1 MLIIRKNNN
10 YYDPKYA
17 FTGYKFYAIILIY
30 HLFIYFIIYI
40 ISLEFFIRVFQDD
53 PLVT

>member
-30 HLFIYFIIYI
+30 HLFIYFNI